1 MYFAERADGEVEQRV
16 AIKVIGQRRLEPAF
30 VDRFLR
36 ERQILATLSHPGIAR
51 LLDAGHTGDGQ
62 PYLAMEYVDGVP
74 IDAYAARLDL
84 RGKLAL
90 FLKACEAVSYAHRN
104 LIIHRDLKPS
114 NMLVDSSGELKLLD
128 FGIAKIL
135 DDDDWIETLTQ
146 ERVLTPA
153 FASPEQVRGT
163 AQATTSDVYSLGA
176 VLYQTAYR
184 PISSRAFRR
193 RASRPSN
200 WPSA

>member
-1 MYFAERADGEVEQRV
+1 MGSVYLAERADGEVEQRV
-16 AIKVIGQRRLEPAF
+16 AIKLIGPRRSEPTF

-36 ERQILATLSHPGIAR
+36 ERQILATLSHPAIAR
-51 LLDAGHTGDGQ
+51 LLDVGRTDDGQ

-74 IDAYAARLDL
+74 IDAYAAKLDL

-104 LIIHRDLKPS
+104 LVIHRDLKPS
-114 NMLVDSSGELKLLD
+114 NILVETSGELKLLD
-128 FGIAKIL
+128 FGIARML
-135 DDDDWIETLTQ
+135 DATMDQTVTQ
-146 ERVLTPA
+146 ERILTPA

-163 AQATTSDVYSLGA
+163 AQATASDIYSLGA
-176 VLYQTAYR
+176 VLYLLLTGQSPHT
-184 PISSRAFRR
+184 IST

-200 WPSA
+200 